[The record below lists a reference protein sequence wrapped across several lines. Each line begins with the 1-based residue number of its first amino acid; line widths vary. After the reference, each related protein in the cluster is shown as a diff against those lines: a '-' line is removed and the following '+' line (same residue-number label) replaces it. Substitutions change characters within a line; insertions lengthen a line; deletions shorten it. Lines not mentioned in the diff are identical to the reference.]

1 MADNDKEN
9 KEAAAEAQED
19 IQKPKKS
26 LLKKIPLMAI
36 LVGVN
41 VLGTGAS
48 LFVFWSATLG
58 APDPKITEAQAYE
71 DIYQTDIF
79 GDKPIVY
86 SLDPFTVNLA
96 DEEQRIVQIAVS
108 LEMIDEDGFEEI
120 VTMGSHA
127 RDTIVHLLNSKT
139 YRDISSIQGKLYLKD
154 EITLAL
160 NQQLKESFIKDV
172 YFSKFMIQD
181 VDGDI

>member
-1 MADNDKEN
+1 MAADDKKTEE
-9 KEAAAEAQED
+9 EA
-19 IQKPKKS
+19 KPKKAKKN
-26 LLKKIPLMAI
+26 LLKMIPWFPLLLA
-36 LVGVN
+36 LN
-41 VLGTGAS
+41 VIGTAGS
-48 LFVFWSATLG
+48 VYIFWSLTIG
-58 APDPKITEAQAYE
+58 APTEKITEKDAYS

-79 GDKPIVY
+79 GDKPVLY

-120 VTMGSHA
+120 ITMGGHA
-127 RDTIVHLLNSKT
+127 RDTIVGLLNTKKYQDVAT
-139 YRDISSIQGKLYLKD
+139 IQGKLYLKD

-160 NQQLKESFIKDV
+160 NQQLNDSFIKDV

-181 VDGDI
+181 IDQGQ